1 MAKAKKVAGKA
12 NGTVSESKATET
24 ASEAAA
30 KPAAKKA
37 AKRRGR
43 PRGAARKA
51 RPAAKRVAKPK
62 RVTRR
67 ERRSSGVGRR
77 YTPAE
82 RARILATASRE
93 GLSGLK
99 AAKRFG
105 ISALT
110 FYTWRKKAGGGRRR
124 GPKRE
129 ARAMVRQ
136 LGRSV
141 GATMNVA
148 EMIRRQIQA
157 EISRMTPDIIKS
169 EVGRALSGGTARRRR
184 G

>member
-1 MAKAKKVAGKA
+1 MAKAKKAAGKS
-12 NGTVSESKATET
+12 NGSTTESRPAEATTEV
-24 ASEAAA
+24 AA
-30 KPAAKKA
+30 KPAAKRL

-43 PRGAARKA
+43 PRGAGRKA
-51 RPAAKRVAKPK
+51 RPVAKRVAEPK
-62 RVTRR
+62 RAAQRR
-67 ERRSSGVGRR
+67 RRKSGVGKR

-110 FYTWRKKAGGGRRR
+110 FYTWRKKAGGGRRPAPER
-124 GPKRE
+124 G

-141 GATMNVA
+141 GATMDVA

-169 EVGRALSGGTARRRR
+169 EVSRVFPGGTARRRR